1 MGERKVPRPPAAV
14 EVVGVAGL
22 VVTCGSCTP
31 DADTLRRWPVCF
43 DFDFNMLTALKGW
56 VGLAPVGGR
65 VPSILL
71 ETLFMGGVPSII
83 IIGTLPPKTA
93 FLSEFEGFRKVR
105 RTSIILW

>member
-71 ETLFMGGVPSII
+71 ETLFMGGVPSIKKPVFIKHSSDSICNTVI
-83 IIGTLPPKTA
+83 IRI
-93 FLSEFEGFRKVR
+93 
-105 RTSIILW
+105 